1 MLGVGINENVVISK
15 VSMTDN
21 NILEIELAE
30 VGNVAAKKSVFDTL
44 LTARTAV
51 DPAGNLRLKLWNTK
65 VSDKAEKTRE
75 EKIQMA
81 ANDNISLIKRLSQ
94 ILEQFMTIDKIDLD
108 SMDIQFANTGIID
121 EASMNARYLDQDVQN
136 KIYDNIVKRF
146 IELISPF
153 VNDPQNAVR
162 FKLVRQSKDK
172 HYATI
177 PSRYINENPF
187 IELMSV
193 PKEQSRVKF
202 TKWELDNGLN
212 DGTPVPSSSAE
223 PKGESAGTTGAVLD
237 SNPFAAH

>member
-1 MLGVGINENVVISK
+1 MIGVGINENVVISK
-15 VSMTDN
+15 VSITDN
-21 NILEIELAE
+21 KVLEIELAE
-30 VGNVAAKKSVFDTL
+30 VGNVGAKKSVFDTL

-51 DPAGNLRLKLWNTK
+51 DPAGNMKLKLWPTK

-212 DGTPVPSSSAE
+212 DGTPVPSSAAE
-223 PKGESAGTTGAVLD
+223 PKGESAGTTDAVLD